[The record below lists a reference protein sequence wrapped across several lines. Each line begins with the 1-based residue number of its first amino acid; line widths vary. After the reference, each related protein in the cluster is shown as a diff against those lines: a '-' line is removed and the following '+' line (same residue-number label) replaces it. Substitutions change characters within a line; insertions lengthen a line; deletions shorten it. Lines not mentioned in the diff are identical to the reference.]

1 MTVRTLSEHIQLCIA
16 NPLYTERSHVAATET
31 RPPSGPFDFS
41 AIDPKLLLPSSS
53 LLQPVTSPKPR
64 AHTVPLAS
72 PTIRRRDLGQLM
84 PSLGKAPI
92 VPPVQDVL
100 RFSSLP
106 CSLEP
111 SAESMDVDILAK
123 FSKGSED
130 DGNPARSRTPA
141 PPSELGGSSPCRIS
155 ATEVKA
161 LPCSNEQLPSV
172 ESGLVVIASNVSP
185 QPSTS
190 DVRVLFSC
198 STLWYSHTCSY
209 LR

>member
-1 MTVRTLSEHIQLCIA
+1 MTVRTLSEDIQLCIA

-41 AIDPKLLLPSSS
+41 AIDPKLLLPSSD

-106 CSLEP
+106 RSLE
-111 SAESMDVDILAK
+111 
-123 FSKGSED
+123 
-130 DGNPARSRTPA
+130 
-141 PPSELGGSSPCRIS
+141 
-155 ATEVKA
+155 
-161 LPCSNEQLPSV
+161 
-172 ESGLVVIASNVSP
+172 LVN
-185 QPSTS
+185 
-190 DVRVLFSC
+190 
-198 STLWYSHTCSY
+198 
-209 LR
+209 